1 MKEMENDNM
10 NSQLL
15 LLTTKHEKLST
26 RINQLTNNN
35 EQLKEE
41 IVEKN
46 NSIEYLTSQLTNS
59 NQKVSELEDEKSVD
73 EELKGQIRANEL
85 RITLLMEQTK
95 RLRNAVLVI
104 NDKKQNMNDN
114 NNNNEIQLMNE
125 TTELMSPEI
134 DHLLLTDDIDNA
146 TSIIRPNSISSLDNI
161 LSDHQSVKE
170 DHSRIRQKTYT
181 KPNIISSEV
190 NGNNSSIQLWSGP
203 STTRKGIILLY
214 HVIS

>member
-1 MKEMENDNM
+1 MYFFSIME
-10 NSQLL
+10 SKTYISHPILI
-15 LLTTKHEKLST
+15 
-26 RINQLTNNN
+26 RIIIHCPNFLF
-35 EQLKEE
+35 
-41 IVEKN
+41 
-46 NSIEYLTSQLTNS
+46 S
-59 NQKVSELEDEKSVD
+59 
-73 EELKGQIRANEL
+73 R
-85 RITLLMEQTK
+85 
-95 RLRNAVLVI
+95 
-104 NDKKQNMNDN
+104 
-114 NNNNEIQLMNE
+114 
-125 TTELMSPEI
+125 SPEI